1 MFSICYLLGEQRL
14 QKRIEE
20 SQNIGKSIGLELV
33 FIVLFRIKHGSTH
46 HVALIKLRQSS
57 ASNS

>member
-20 SQNIGKSIGLELV
+20 SQNIGKSISLELV
-33 FIVLFRIKHGSTH
+33 FIVLFIIKHESTH